1 MYKIDYCILAPT
13 LNPNCDFTSTFSTL
27 HFYHYFLHMKPPFT
41 PISKTVSCIPNKTLK
56 KNNKSPTKRQ
66 TYLLSLISSLRSRLR
81 QTGGGSD
88 GTRLARPGG
97 GRRLEGGSVRACVQ
111 GGLGRLSS
119 CLRPGLGGPWSRSP

>member
-41 PISKTVSCIPNKTLK
+41 PISNTVSCIPNKTLK
-56 KNNKSPTKRQ
+56 KTTKAIQKRQ

-88 GTRLARPGG
+88 G
-97 GRRLEGGSVRACVQ
+97 
-111 GGLGRLSS
+111 LG
-119 CLRPGLGGPWSRSP
+119 